1 MTDSRVESASQQGR
15 ALRFVKLAH
24 TIVWAFF
31 AACILALPVAGALRR
46 FDWTLILTGLV
57 LLECSALALNR
68 GRCPLTNIA
77 ARFTEDRRD
86 AFDIYLPEWLARWNK
101 TIFGSLFV
109 LSELF
114 VLFKWLCRG

>member
-1 MTDSRVESASQQGR
+1 M
-15 ALRFVKLAH
+15 KLAH